1 MSNFGAIFAN
11 FSPLGKE
18 LGPGVIS
25 SWSPHGAFPLCFL
38 LVDSAGEAGLM
49 SFIFIYSPE
58 MDIDKFRSREKQPTA
73 DVKVMLTADARRSS
87 VNPELGTRVICNLDG
102 VRLLSIVL
110 LPLAVALLLLE
121 TFILLIQLEISE
133 YAGHLFLALTLLF

>member
-1 MSNFGAIFAN
+1 
-11 FSPLGKE
+11 
-18 LGPGVIS
+18 
-25 SWSPHGAFPLCFL
+25 
-38 LVDSAGEAGLM
+38 
-49 SFIFIYSPE
+49 